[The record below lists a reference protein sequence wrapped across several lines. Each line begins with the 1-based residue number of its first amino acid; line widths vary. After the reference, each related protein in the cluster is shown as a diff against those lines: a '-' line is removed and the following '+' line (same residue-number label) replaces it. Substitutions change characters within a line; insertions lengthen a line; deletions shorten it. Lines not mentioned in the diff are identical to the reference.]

1 MDHTDRFR
9 PIGAGAILQ
18 PFPVHAHPFQDQL
31 WLRWGSIAVAICYI
45 IATTGAILISD
56 FFQVLI
62 DRSTTIQNLPPVAI
76 WLICAGLTGVVVVAT
91 TGQNR
96 VRAHLRRIRAQYK
109 QDFGHIV

>member
-1 MDHTDRFR
+1 MDFTDRFR
-9 PIGAGAILQ
+9 PIGAGAILE
-18 PFPVHAHPFQDQL
+18 PLRGDAHPFQDQL
-31 WLRWGSIAVAICYI
+31 WLRGGSIAVAIWYI
-45 IATTGAILISD
+45 IAATGAILSSCVCH
-56 FFQVLI
+56 VLI
-62 DRSTTIQNLPPVAI
+62 DRGTTRQDVAPVAI